1 MIKKLLPVLFAV
13 PGLGLGAGAG
23 YFLRPAPG
31 AEAAVPDAAAHS
43 AGDSAHSGE
52 AAAAAPA
59 HGAQAAP
66 AKGEGSGGPEYAKL
80 ANQFVV
86 PLINGGRVGSMVI
99 LSLSL
104 EVQAGQTSDVFSKE
118 PKLRD
123 SFLQVMF
130 DHANAGGFDGPFTDS
145 ANMIA
150 LRKALLE
157 AAQQIMGDKVLD
169 VLITDIVRQDV

>member
-13 PGLGLGAGAG
+13 LGLGLGVGAG
-23 YFLRPAPG
+23 YFLRPAPAAQAATS
-31 AEAAVPDAAAHS
+31 AEAPPAR
-43 AGDSAHSGE
+43 E
-52 AAAAAPA
+52 AAAAGSA
-59 HGAQAAP
+59 HGAAAAP
-66 AKGEGSGGPEYAKL
+66 GKSAGHGEVSGGPEYAKL

-104 EVQAGQTSDVFSKE
+104 EVQAGQTSDAFSKE

-157 AAQQIMGDKVLD
+157 AAQQVMGDKVMD